1 VSGLFDPVP
10 GEVGDLPLFD
20 EVADQL
26 VEQGVSQSPSELH
39 GCLAGLLAGGAD
51 PSPEAGLAGVGSA
64 LGFDPHGELADG
76 LQRFYVTTA
85 QLLTD
90 EALRFHPLL
99 PDDDSDL
106 GERTVAL
113 ADWCRGFLS
122 GYAQA
127 RVSSRST
134 DAAVATDSAEA
145 LKDFAAIAQA
155 GVGDDSDD
163 EAEQAYADLVEY
175 LRFAA
180 MNIIL
185 DSLGQAEEARPA
197 SPPAGSTV
205 H

>member
-1 VSGLFDPVP
+1 MMGLFDPVP
-10 GEVGDLPLFD
+10 GEDGNLPAFD
-20 EVADQL
+20 EVADHL
-26 VEQGVSQSPSELH
+26 LEQGISQSPSELH

-51 PSPEAGLAGVGSA
+51 PSPEAGLAGVGAA

-76 LQRFYVTTA
+76 LQRFYVNTA

-90 EALRFHPLL
+90 EALRFQPLL

-106 GERTVAL
+106 GERTLAL

-122 GYAQA
+122 GFAQA
-127 RVSSRST
+127 RVSNRSL
-134 DAAVATDSAEA
+134 DAAVEADSAEA

-155 GVGDDSDD
+155 GVGDDDDD
-163 EAEQAYADLVEY
+163 EGERAYADLVEY

-185 DSLGQAEEARPA
+185 DSLGRTAEAEPSARP
-197 SPPAGSTV
+197 PGSTV

>member
-1 VSGLFDPVP
+1 MIGLFDRAP
-10 GEVGDLPLFD
+10 GEAGDLPAFD
-20 EVADQL
+20 EVANQL
-26 VEQGVSQSPSELH
+26 LEQGVSQSPSELH
-39 GCLAGLLAGGAD
+39 GCLAGLLGGGAD
-51 PSPEAGLAGVGSA
+51 PSPEAGLAGVGQA
-64 LGFDPHGELADG
+64 LGFEPHGELADG
-76 LQRFYVTTA
+76 LQRFYASTA

-90 EALRFHPLL
+90 EALRFQPLL
-99 PDDDSDL
+99 PGDDCDL

-127 RVSSRST
+127 RVSARST
-134 DAAVATDSAEA
+134 DGAVAADSAEA

-155 GVGDDSDD
+155 GVGDDDDD

-185 DSLGQAEEARPA
+185 DSLDQAADTAAAADR
-197 SPPAGSTV
+197 TV